1 MSNNHKM
8 VSTILN
14 YNEHLF
20 FLTSAITG
28 CISISIYASVFGS
41 LLESTSSA
49 IGLKVW
55 AITEGIKRCKSII
68 KRKKIHGKI
77 VLLGKI

>member
-1 MSNNHKM
+1 MMSNNHKK
-8 VSTILN
+8 VCTILN

-28 CISISIYASVFGS
+28 CISISIFASVFGS
-41 LLESTSSA
+41 LIEITSSA

-55 AITEGIKRCKSII
+55 AITKELKD
-68 KRKKIHGKI
+68 
-77 VLLGKI
+77 VNQ